1 LMAAQTFKVQATSST
16 SRARLGELNML
27 HGKVQTPIFLPVGSQ
42 ATVRAL
48 TPQDLEDIGI
58 RMILCNSYHLYLRP
72 GIEII
77 EKAGG
82 LHQFMA
88 WDKPIL
94 TDSGGYQI
102 FSLSSFRKITSDG
115 VVFRS
120 HIDGSEH
127 HISPEYTISLQEKL
141 GADIIMA
148 LDVCPES
155 TAIKEQ
161 LARAVDYTTQW
172 AGRCF
177 RAHQDNGQLL
187 FGIIQGGLVPELR
200 KLSAEQITSI
210 DFPGYAIGGL
220 SLGESKV
227 SMWEVV
233 DHTVGLMPDNKPR
246 YLMGVGSPEDI
257 LDGVGRGIDIFDS
270 ALPTRVARNGALYTR
285 SGRKNIKQAI
295 FSDIFEPIEGSCGCF
310 TCRNFTQAYV
320 HHLFKCEEL
329 LAYRLATIHNL
340 FFMNTL
346 VSEIRESIGSGQFS
360 AFRERFLSIY
370 KTADEDRRIEQKI
383 RSVEAKRKKGADDL

>member
-1 LMAAQTFKVQATSST
+1 MMAAQIFKVQATSST
-16 SRARLGELNML
+16 SRARLAELNML

-82 LHQFMA
+82 VHQFMA

-127 HISPEYTISLQEKL
+127 HISPEYAISLQEKL

-148 LDVCPES
+148 LDVCPGS
-155 TAIKEQ
+155 TAKKEQ
-161 LARAVDYTTQW
+161 LAAAIAYTTEW

-177 RAHQDNGQLL
+177 RSHQDNGQLL

-220 SLGESKV
+220 SLGESKA

-233 DHTVGLMPDNKPR
+233 DYTVGLMPDNKPR

-257 LDGVGRGIDIFDS
+257 VRRHRQGNRYIRQCFAHTSGTQR
-270 ALPTRVARNGALYTR
+270 GALHTQ
-285 SGRKNIKQAI
+285 RKEK
-295 FSDIFEPIEGSCGCF
+295 
-310 TCRNFTQAYV
+310 Y
-320 HHLFKCEEL
+320 
-329 LAYRLATIHNL
+329 
-340 FFMNTL
+340 
-346 VSEIRESIGSGQFS
+346 
-360 AFRERFLSIY
+360 
-370 KTADEDRRIEQKI
+370 
-383 RSVEAKRKKGADDL
+383 